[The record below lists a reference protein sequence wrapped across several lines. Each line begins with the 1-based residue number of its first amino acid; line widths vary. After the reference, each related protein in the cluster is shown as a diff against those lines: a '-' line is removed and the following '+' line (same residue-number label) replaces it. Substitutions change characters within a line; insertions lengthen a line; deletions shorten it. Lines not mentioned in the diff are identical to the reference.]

1 MNSEDLNKSLG
12 KKNPERKIMDEE
24 DRDSMPDLEVLEK
37 IVDKELKKLNAW
49 TESEKMQEELE
60 PIYHP
65 TEHDESDDIEDAKRL
80 EESGEKP

>member
-37 IVDKELKKLNAW
+37 IVDKELV
-49 TESEKMQEELE
+49 
-60 PIYHP
+60 
-65 TEHDESDDIEDAKRL
+65 KRDTMHL
-80 EESGEKP
+80 DFQLFITH